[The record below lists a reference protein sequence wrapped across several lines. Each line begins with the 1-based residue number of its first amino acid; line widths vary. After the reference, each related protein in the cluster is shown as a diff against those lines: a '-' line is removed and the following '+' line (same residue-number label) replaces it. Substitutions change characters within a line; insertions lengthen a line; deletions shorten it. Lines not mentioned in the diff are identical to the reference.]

1 MVVYRHQKRQKMSDP
16 ARIDFMYRRPG
27 AKDHE
32 NITHVL
38 DEIIVKLKEIETRLK
53 KLEDH

>member
-1 MVVYRHQKRQKMSDP
+1 MSDP

-38 DEIIVKLKEIETRLK
+38 DEIIVKLKEIETRIK

>member
-1 MVVYRHQKRQKMSDP
+1 MSDP

-38 DEIIVKLKEIETRLK
+38 DEILVKLSELEVRLK
-53 KLEDH
+53 KLEQN

>member
-1 MVVYRHQKRQKMSDP
+1 MSTADP

-27 AKDHE
+27 SKEHE

-38 DEIIVKLKEIETRLK
+38 DEIIIKLQSIEVRLK
-53 KLEDH
+53 KLENN